1 MYYAAPSELEVKNSN
16 TIGVS
21 KKGDGIV
28 YTCSGGA
35 SFFSDITK
43 TSGQI
48 AIFLENSSAR
58 FVTTSLIQNLDSI
71 WIDFVPNPSLELTV
85 KISTDS
91 ITWTDVPTTTTITN
105 GPKHAKLPSVGDYYV
120 RIMYNNKNAYI
131 RQIDYTLIPP
141 PDCPNCFIY
150 KPE

>member
-1 MYYAAPSELEVKNSN
+1 MYPAELEVKNTN
-16 TIGVS
+16 TTLVS

-35 SFFSDITK
+35 SLYIDYYK
-43 TSGQI
+43 TGSQY
-48 AIFLENSSAR
+48 AIFLENSSAQ
-58 FVTTSLIQNLDSI
+58 FVTTSQIQNLDSI
-71 WIDFVPNPSLELTV
+71 WIDFVPDPSLELTV

-91 ITWTDVPTTTTITN
+91 ITWTDVPTTTIIAN
-105 GPKHAKLPSVGDYYV
+105 GPKHAKLPSVGNYYV
-120 RIMYNNKNAYI
+120 RIIRNNKNAYI
-131 RQIDYTLIPP
+131 RQIDYTIIPP